1 MAQPPAYNRTKDF
14 TLDGQKTDNPALNA
28 ELDHAADSI
37 NELRNN
43 LAILQADDGTLR
55 QYVVTPDSISPELKL
70 DLVNSVVIDATGMH
84 DRALAAAEAAETSA
98 IEAKASETAALESQN
113 AAAQSETVALESG
126 QSALASRNAAAES
139 RTVAE
144 TAAQQVTSALTD
156 AKGLYGDLDNVNSAV
171 TSASE
176 SAASA
181 AASAVNAS
189 QSSVSASISKTAAA
203 LSESN
208 AVTAANLA
216 TEAADTIKIDESK
229 LSAAVSSAASSADS
243 AAASAVSALKSAEE
257 AARSA
262 EQAAGGQ
269 INADWNATTGKAQIL
284 NKPIFATV
292 ATTGSYTD
300 LTDKPEVSASP
311 KWEVVTNP
319 DNENLVVRPNTLYKF
334 DSPISM
340 LMLHKI
346 EDRYQE
352 SLIRFSS
359 LGTFFGWNSFDG
371 QVELVGDWGLL
382 LNTNELVISIFGGMA
397 TIGKVKK

>member
-1 MAQPPAYNRTKDF
+1 MAQPPAYNRLKDF
-14 TLDGQKTDNPALNA
+14 TLDGQKTDNPALNG
-28 ELDHAADSI
+28 ELDHAATSI

-55 QYVVTPDSISPELKL
+55 QYVVTPDSISPELKI

-84 DRALAAAEAAETSA
+84 DRALAAAEAAETSVN
-98 IEAKASETAALESQN
+98 EAKASETAALESQN
-113 AAAQSETVALESG
+113 AAAQSETVAVESG

-156 AKGLYGDLDNVNSAV
+156 AKALYGDLNNINSAV
-171 TSASE
+171 ISASE

-229 LSAAVSSAASSADS
+229 LSAAVSSAAASADN
-243 AAASAVSALKSAEE
+243 AAESAEA

-269 INADWNATTGKAQIL
+269 INADWHANTGKAQIL
-284 NKPIFATV
+284 NKPDLSQYANNTLSNIGSCPDFSGYEYSTSV
-292 ATTGSYTD
+292 TGDID
-300 LTDKPEVSASP
+300 LNISSPNFLHLKTSGNVQVTAVPLANEVSKEITISAKANSNTAIQWPASIQ
-311 KWEVVTNP
+311 WTNKSP
-319 DNENLVVRPNTLYKF
+319 PEWGQASHTLVIVIWFVGGNIIGSTLY
-334 DSPISM
+334 
-340 LMLHKI
+340 
-346 EDRYQE
+346 
-352 SLIRFSS
+352 
-359 LGTFFGWNSFDG
+359 NS
-371 QVELVGDWGLL
+371 E
-382 LNTNELVISIFGGMA
+382 
-397 TIGKVKK
+397 KY